1 MREGRKVAIGAVK
14 VWRSS
19 TRVLQGWDSAGEER
33 SRAAMAAQKRCYIVG
48 ADFGTHLHNSSKIQ
62 PCYLVLVVLG

>member
-1 MREGRKVAIGAVK
+1 
-14 VWRSS
+14 
-19 TRVLQGWDSAGEER
+19 
-33 SRAAMAAQKRCYIVG
+33 MAAQKRCYIVG